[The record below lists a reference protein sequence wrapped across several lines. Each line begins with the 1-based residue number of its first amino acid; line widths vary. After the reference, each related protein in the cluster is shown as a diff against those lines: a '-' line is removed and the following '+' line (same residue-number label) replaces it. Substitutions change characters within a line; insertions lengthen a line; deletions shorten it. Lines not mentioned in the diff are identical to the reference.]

1 MEYVNLNNFTMDES
15 YYIDT
20 IKNRLL
26 RDKTAIDDLYFI
38 YPMLKESTRGQLNI
52 FISKN
57 KEKIF
62 HDRKPRVCSNN
73 IIIAKAIRFIK
84 DKVTIVGHVDD
95 LDDTIFKSLS
105 EMIEDINS
113 LNIKYTRLFTSIIY
127 QSVTDILKLSKVIN
141 DALEN
146 FSEIT
151 YNNNQAELNF
161 LMYDLLPY
169 KIKQYEI
176 IMRFTKDKDADN
188 IINTMKDTTYQ
199 GLISSIWNKCISGES
214 SKEETV
220 YGIDTLDS
228 LIHLKNKE
236 SILKFINP
244 EDLDIET
251 EEMDVP
257 EPVVPFKLTKI
268 SENLIKDLFNI
279 NDSFKITFD
288 IDENSII
295 HIMKDLKVPV
305 QGNYFKI
312 DNSLFFRNYFVFKN
326 KRYTLF
332 KVLPSDKIYAITI
345 LDSDHVRLY
354 QITLNKDKEYFLNEM
369 EL

>member
-1 MEYVNLNNFTMDES
+1 MEYVNLKNFTMDES

-26 RDKTAIDDLYFI
+26 SDKTAIDDLYFV

-62 HDRKPRVCSNN
+62 SDRKPRVCSNN

-84 DKVTIVGHVDD
+84 DKVTIVTHVDD

-105 EMIEDINS
+105 EMFDDIGS
-113 LNIKYTRLFTSIIY
+113 LNIKYTRLFTSIVY

-151 YNNNQAELNF
+151 YNNNQVEMNF

-176 IMRFTKDKDADN
+176 FMSFTKDIDN
-188 IINTMKDTTYQ
+188 IINGMKDTTFQ
-199 GLISSIWNKCISGES
+199 GLISSIWDKCISGEN

-220 YGIDTLDS
+220 YGINTLDS

-251 EEMDVP
+251 KEMDVP
-257 EPVVPFKLTKI
+257 EPVVPFKLSKI
-268 SENLIKDLFNI
+268 SEDLIKDLFNI
-279 NDSFKITFD
+279 KDSFKITFD

-312 DNSLFFRNYFVFKN
+312 DNNLFFRNYFVFKN

-354 QITLNKDKEYFLNEM
+354 QITLNKNKEYFLNEM